1 MIKHIWWQEK
11 FEDTRGII
19 ISSKSKENQYNEQKK
34 KDKTTN
40 KDVQNSKRNTRLDT
54 MASLD

>member
-11 FEDTRGII
+11 FEDSRGII

>member
-1 MIKHIWWQEK
+1 MITHIWWQEK
-11 FEDTRGII
+11 FENTRGII
-19 ISSKSKENQYNEQKK
+19 ISSISKENQYNDQKK

-40 KDVQNSKRNTRLDT
+40 NGVQNNKRKTRLAT